1 MASILPFDEL
11 NQFDEKIRL
20 RFGDAPIE
28 NSQEEEEDIIDELL
42 DLFLLAYAM
51 GNSVTNDNLSSNY
64 APSVD
69 EVMNVVDAKVAG
81 KTWRERVEEYFAK
94 ANNGEIPVSKPTETT
109 ETTSTTT
116 TQPPRVSGESSEQR
130 GQTGTEE
137 PATPSGGISLQEAIT
152 RIAETEAHRIANQA
166 AYETAKASGATE
178 KTWHCMMLPTSR
190 DTHIY
195 LDGVTAPID
204 GEFYSFKGGS
214 TQFPGQWGIA
224 EEDVNCLCWLT
235 FSK

>member
-11 NQFDEKIRL
+11 NRFTESL
-20 RFGDAPIE
+20 RERFFGVANITERKVD
-28 NSQEEEEDIIDELL
+28 EEDIIDEML

-51 GNSVTNDNLSSNY
+51 GNTVTNDNLSSDWK
-64 APSVD
+64 PSSD
-69 EVMNVVDAKVAG
+69 EVMGVVDAEVANR
-81 KTWRERVEEYFAK
+81 TWRERVEDYFS
-94 ANNGEIPVSKPTETT
+94 NGGSVDDL
-109 ETTSTTT
+109 
-116 TQPPRVSGESSEQR
+116 V
-130 GQTGTEE
+130 
-137 PATPSGGISLQEAIT
+137 
-152 RIAETEAHRIANQA
+152 RIAETETHRITNSA
-166 AYETAKASGATE
+166 ALDTAKEAGATT

-224 EEDVNCLCWLT
+224 EEDVNCLCWLS